1 MRKRKG
7 TRKLLLLGLVLIL
20 VLGLIFGGLQILE
33 STVLSKET
41 VEEQGK
47 SLTISRDGVE
57 YYPRQDVTV
66 IMALGLDQLG
76 PIKASGF
83 YRNNSKAD
91 AIVLMILDE
100 KDASFTL
107 LCLNRDSMVEM
118 PVLGIDGRQAGTFV
132 GQLALSYTYGD
143 GMIESCENTRT
154 TVSDMLNGIVID
166 HYIAMN
172 MDGISI
178 INDAVGGVTVT
189 VEDDFSAVDSS
200 IKMGRMTLNGQQAL
214 SYVHERKEIG
224 NQLNISRMGR
234 HEQYMQ
240 GLMTALRAKLEE
252 DESFMMELSEQI
264 SDYIV
269 TDCSINTISGIMQ
282 RCADYEL
289 KETVSPE
296 GENVLGEKHYE
307 FYVDQQKLDELV
319 LRLFYAP
326 KPN

>member
-1 MRKRKG
+1 MEKRKS
-7 TRKLLLLGLVLIL
+7 TSRLLLFGLVFIL
-20 VLGLIFGGLQILE
+20 LLGLIFGGLQLLE
-33 STVLSKET
+33 STVLS
-41 VEEQGK
+41 EEAAPEQVK
-47 SLTISRDGVE
+47 SLTINKDGVE
-57 YYPRQDVTV
+57 YYPRQDITV
-66 IMALGLDQLG
+66 ILALGLDQLG
-76 PIKASGF
+76 PVKASAS

-100 KDASFTL
+100 KDESFTL

-118 PVLGIDGRQAGTFV
+118 PALGIGGRRAGTFF

-143 GMIESCENTRT
+143 GLTESCENTKT
-154 TVSDMLNGIVID
+154 TVSDMLSGINID

-178 INDAVGGVTVT
+178 INDAVGGVSVT
-189 VEDDFSAVDSS
+189 VVDDFSAVDSS
-200 IKMGRMTLNGQQAL
+200 IKMGEITLNGQQAL

-240 GLMTALRAKLEE
+240 GLMNAMREKLDE
-252 DESFMMELSEQI
+252 DESFVIKLYEQI

-269 TDCSINTISGIMQ
+269 TDCSINTMSGIMQ
-282 RCADYEL
+282 RCAEYQH
-289 KETVSPE
+289 KETVSPV
-296 GENVLGEKHYE
+296 GENVRGEEFYE
-307 FYVDQQKLDELV
+307 FYPDEQQLDELV

-326 KPN
+326 KK